1 MPDGFKTLTVVV
13 PAYNEA
19 RSLAA
24 VIERARRADT
34 AGLALEIVVV
44 DDGSTDGTAEALR
57 AIPGVKAVFRER
69 NGGKGAALKSG
80 FAAASGQI
88 LLIQDADLEYDPG
101 DYAVVLRPIL
111 EGRADAVLG
120 SRFVRERPRFFFGK
134 KKSPFFTHYIGN
146 ITITGLTNL
155 LFGRSFTD
163 YEGCYKAFT
172 ASSVAAVRVD
182 ADGFEFD
189 NELVC
194 RLLRR
199 GARFAEVP
207 IRYSPRSYEDG
218 KKITWIDGMR
228 IILTILRCRFL
239 G

>member
-1 MPDGFKTLTVVV
+1 MPAPFRTLSVVV
-13 PAYNEA
+13 PAYNEE
-19 RSLAA
+19 RSLAG
-24 VIERARRADT
+24 VIERVRGADT

-44 DDGSTDGTAEALR
+44 DDGSKDGTAEAMRRLT
-57 AIPGVKAVFRER
+57 GVKAVYREK
-69 NGGKGAALKSG
+69 NGGKGAALKTG
-80 FAAASGQI
+80 FAAASGDI

-101 DYAVVLRPIL
+101 DYAIVLKPIL

-120 SRFVRERPRFFFGK
+120 SRFVQERPRFFFGK

-146 ITITGLTNL
+146 ITITGLTNIL
-155 LFGRSFTD
+155 YGQSFTD

-172 ASSVAAVRVD
+172 KEAARSVEVS

-207 IRYSPRSYEDG
+207 IRYAPRSYEEG

-228 IILTILRCRFL
+228 ILFTILRCRFF
-239 G
+239 